1 MEFSFVCLVS
11 DLGHR
16 GNPRND
22 GQVGQDMAGRC
33 LQQKQNRR
41 LKLGGKESGLEW
53 FDCDTRLVI
62 PVFLFGMIINEAG
75 LLQSG
80 FTTILDTVVEILSS
94 LLITGTE
101 LSFVFFFPPQPLVIY
116 YSLLVGAF

>member
-33 LQQKQNRR
+33 LQQKQNRK
-41 LKLGGKESGLEW
+41 LKLGRKESGLEW

-62 PVFLFGMIINEAG
+62 PVFLFGMIIDEAWTPAIR
-75 LLQSG
+75 LR
-80 FTTILDTVVEILSS
+80 TIILDTVVEI
-94 LLITGTE
+94 TGTE
-101 LSFVFFFPPQPLVIY
+101 LSFIFFL
-116 YSLLVGAF
+116 SLWSFITYIPCWLAHFRRLSA